1 MGFRARLF
9 ELAVDDRGQD
19 LIEYGLLAAVI
30 AIAGIL
36 LMPQIQA
43 AMGALFTSSE
53 TGAYNTWCPKDPGGG
68 TVCSSE

>member
-1 MGFRARLF
+1 MRIPRRIF

-19 LIEYGLLAAVI
+19 MIEYGLLAAI
-30 AIAGIL
+30 ISIAGIL
-36 LMPQIQA
+36 LLPPIQA
-43 AMGALFTSSE
+43 GMNLLFTSSE